1 MGRVTKFPTS
11 RCPTGTQ
18 GQATSLPLMS
28 SLSRTNTISDLLKR
42 RKKRRSRILT
52 RDVGTLCGLDHNVQ
66 GGRPDAVRLRGEG
79 VAARKEEGVQR
90 MGVAASGP
98 AAGSPPG
105 H

>member
-52 RDVGTLCGLDHNVQ
+52 RHYLSTGAFYR
-66 GGRPDAVRLRGEG
+66 RPTRRLSET
-79 VAARKEEGVQR
+79 
-90 MGVAASGP
+90 
-98 AAGSPPG
+98 AGAK
-105 H
+105 

>member
-52 RDVGTLCGLDHNVQ
+52 RYF
-66 GGRPDAVRLRGEG
+66 
-79 VAARKEEGVQR
+79 
-90 MGVAASGP
+90 
-98 AAGSPPG
+98 
-105 H
+105 

>member
-52 RDVGTLCGLDHNVQ
+52 RT
-66 GGRPDAVRLRGEG
+66 
-79 VAARKEEGVQR
+79 AAT
-90 MGVAASGP
+90 AAAKTSIQ
-98 AAGSPPG
+98 PPG
-105 H
+105 TP

>member
-52 RDVGTLCGLDHNVQ
+52 RN
-66 GGRPDAVRLRGEG
+66 R
-79 VAARKEEGVQR
+79 
-90 MGVAASGP
+90 ASKLLP
-98 AAGSPPG
+98 TAGWSSLAGFNTPSHSVKNHCTPG
-105 H
+105 SL

>member
-52 RDVGTLCGLDHNVQ
+52 R
-66 GGRPDAVRLRGEG
+66 RP
-79 VAARKEEGVQR
+79 
-90 MGVAASGP
+90 SH
-98 AAGSPPG
+98 GSYFWAPSSRCVTFIYVL
-105 H
+105 